1 MNQPG
6 MMSYAYNQSTPKR
19 EAGERQPSVSVHFH
33 TSLGSTVSSKLSCAI
48 MTNLVS
54 KIITKPN
61 SIWYDSSPQMPN
73 IHNAN
78 CRTQEG

>member
-1 MNQPG
+1 
-6 MMSYAYNQSTPKR
+6 
-19 EAGERQPSVSVHFH
+19 
-33 TSLGSTVSSKLSCAI
+33 LLSSKLSCAI

-73 IHNAN
+73 ILFKGESALFRLCSSHAEELLRVIVFL
-78 CRTQEG
+78 CAFV